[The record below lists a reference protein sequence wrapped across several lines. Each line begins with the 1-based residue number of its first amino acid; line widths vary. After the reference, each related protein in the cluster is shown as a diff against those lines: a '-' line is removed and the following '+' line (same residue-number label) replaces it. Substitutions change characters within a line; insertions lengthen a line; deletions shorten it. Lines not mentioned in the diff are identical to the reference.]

1 MNIVFL
7 HRIWPSYGGGETV
20 TKCLANELV
29 KRGHHVHVLYTKK
42 SSQDDPNLD
51 SNIVQTYIPNVNYDE
66 KSSEFFVNKDMAH
79 HVNTFVDDYI
89 VEHQIQ
95 IIINQWW
102 PVEFLMN
109 LKYRHNVKIIKCL
122 HMDPDTRKVLD
133 FSGVK
138 GMILKLML
146 PLYRI
151 VERRKHIYSLDKYVA
166 NSDLLVF
173 LAPSFLKFYRDI
185 RKNNAIIEKKT
196 DFVYNPLVY
205 DVKIEDE
212 NFLEKKDKTV
222 LFVGRLLEKHKQVSR
237 ILKIWQKIEKDGKS
251 SDWNLQIVGDGVDRG
266 LYENMICSMGLKHVT
281 MEGFKNPLPYYQK
294 ASIFLMTSAYEG
306 FPMSLIE
313 SQQNGVV
320 PIAMDSYSS
329 LHDIIDNGDN
339 GIIVADNDIDGFTKE
354 LKRLMQDR
362 ELRKDMAKHGLC
374 SCDRY
379 KIDIIVNKWES
390 IFKKLISHKQF

>member
-7 HRIWPSYGGGETV
+7 HRIWPSFGGGETV
-20 TKCLANELV
+20 TKCLANAFI
-29 KRGHHVHVLYTKK
+29 KSGHKVHILYTKK
-42 SSQDDPNLD
+42 SLQDDSDLD
-51 SNIVQTYIPNVNYDE
+51 SHIVQTYIPNVNFDE
-66 KSSEFFVNKDMAH
+66 KSSEFFVNKEMAQR
-79 HVNTFVDDYI
+79 VNSFVDDYI
-89 VEHQIQ
+89 DKHQVQ

-102 PVEFLMN
+102 PVEFLAH
-109 LKYRHNVKIIKCL
+109 LKHRGKVKIIKCL

-151 VERRKHIYSLDKYVA
+151 TEQRKHIYSLDKYVA

-173 LAPSFLKFYRDI
+173 LAPSFLKFYRDV
-185 RKNNAIIEKKT
+185 RPNNTLIEKKT

-212 NFLEKKDKTV
+212 NFLDKKENTV
-222 LFVGRLLEKHKQVSR
+222 LFLGRLLEKHKQVSR
-237 ILKIWQKIEKDGKS
+237 ILKIWQKIEKDCQFE
-251 SDWNLQIVGDGVDRG
+251 DWKLQIVGDGVDRG
-266 LYENMICSMGLKHVT
+266 LYENMIYSLRLKRVT
-281 MEGFKNPLPYYQK
+281 MEGYKYPLPYYQK

-329 LHDIIDNGDN
+329 LHDIIDNGYN
-339 GIIVADNDIDGFTKE
+339 GIIVADNDIDGFAKE
-354 LKRLMQDR
+354 LKRIMQDR
-362 ELRKDMAKHGLC
+362 ELRNDMAKHGLC
-374 SCDRY
+374 SCERY
-379 KIDIIVNKWES
+379 KVETIVDKWES
-390 IFKKLISHKQF
+390 IFKEILSYKQ